1 MSKHAPET
9 PTDKPPPS
17 FGRLAN
23 KIRGRTSDLL
33 AIAIV
38 VIGGLAVGSQVSRW
52 WDNEDDPNGSATRN
66 VGDDAAG
73 FGEREPLTLDFGN
86 SPYSTIRSVTQGGR
100 KTATQQLVDE
110 CRSAAKTAP
119 FPAHP
124 PSPAETKLL
133 ARVKTEKPLLR
144 GEGWRL
150 FRVEGPLTMVSVV
163 RDQSPGVSKTP
174 GVGSPRVVCW
184 GLAFPAGEVRWVL
197 YRFVSA
203 DGATHAGLTEW
214 IPLPTSATP
223 LLTLRGG
230 NSLWRTF
237 RSAEPVDSLRAFYA
251 GWFRENGWS
260 MTNSS
265 GEWTAVFTKDELRA
279 EVQIAAQG
287 RRGCTGV
294 VVVTGIESQ

>member
-1 MSKHAPET
+1 MSEPAP
-9 PTDKPPPS
+9 PSPPAQPPPS
-17 FGRLAN
+17 FGSLAK

-52 WDNEDDPNGSATRN
+52 WDKAGDPDGDTLKN
-66 VGDDAAG
+66 VGTDAAG

-86 SPYSTIRSVTQGGR
+86 SPYSMIRNVAQGDR

-110 CRSAAKTAP
+110 CLSTAKTAR
-119 FPAHP
+119 FPDHA
-124 PSPAETKLL
+124 PSPAENKLL
-133 ARVKTEKPLLR
+133 ARITTEKPLLQ
-144 GEGWRL
+144 GDGWRL
-150 FRVEGPLTMVSVV
+150 FRVDGPLTMVSVV
-163 RDQSPGVSKTP
+163 REPTSRPGDANAA
-174 GVGSPRVVCW
+174 PRVVCW
-184 GLAFPAGEVRWVL
+184 GLAFPAGEQRWVL

-203 DGATHAGLTEW
+203 GGATQTGFAER
-214 IPLPTSATP
+214 IPLPASAAP

-251 GWFRENGWS
+251 GWFRENRWT

-265 GEWTAVFTKDELRA
+265 GKWTAVFTKDRLRA
-279 EVQIAAQG
+279 EVRISAQG
-287 RRGCTGV
+287 PRGCTGV
-294 VVVTGIESQ
+294 VVVTNMTSN